1 MGTEPSGLEEV
12 WGAVAKRLV
21 SVREHMSSAKTSKVK
36 WTEWKPTDKASLY
49 LRSVKVW
56 LIGYEIERSQNKN
69 GYRKMVQSQILA
81 AEETCCTKSEAPLDR
96 VTPWMEWPCALQR
109 KVTNWESR
117 LEQNSEKKTIL
128 VNQTAAQ
135 YRNLRDFRWR
145 KRSKAKKMK
154 VAQSCPTTQSMEF
167 SRPEYFPTQGSDP
180 GSPSPGDLPTTQ
192 GSNRGLPHCGRIL
205 YQLNRKGSPRILE

>member
-1 MGTEPSGLEEV
+1 
-12 WGAVAKRLV
+12 
-21 SVREHMSSAKTSKVK
+21 MSSAKTSKAK

-56 LIGYEIERSQNKN
+56 LTGYEIERSQNKN

-96 VTPWMEWPCALQR
+96 VTPCMEWPCALQR

-135 YRNLRDFRWR
+135 YRNLRDFR
-145 KRSKAKKMK
+145 
-154 VAQSCPTTQSMEF
+154 
-167 SRPEYFPTQGSDP
+167 
-180 GSPSPGDLPTTQ
+180 
-192 GSNRGLPHCGRIL
+192 
-205 YQLNRKGSPRILE
+205 